1 MLAGRGITLPSR
13 VRNSANAAAQ
23 MSFSGP
29 KGRRLQG
36 DPMTHIEGNEALMAA
51 RQQARATGYVQR
63 VQVMLMAAGI
73 AAFGIVAVAATVM
86 TTLL

>member
-1 MLAGRGITLPSR
+1 MAHIDSNDHGLEMA
-13 VRNSANAAAQ
+13 
-23 MSFSGP
+23 
-29 KGRRLQG
+29 RRQ
-36 DPMTHIEGNEALMAA
+36 A
-51 RQQARATGYVQR
+51 RQSGYVQH